1 MDLAAWMVVGIT
13 IVLTFFGLWML
24 NAEKKNR
31 PQTRI

>member
-24 NAEKKNR
+24 NAEKEKPAAN
-31 PQTRI
+31 